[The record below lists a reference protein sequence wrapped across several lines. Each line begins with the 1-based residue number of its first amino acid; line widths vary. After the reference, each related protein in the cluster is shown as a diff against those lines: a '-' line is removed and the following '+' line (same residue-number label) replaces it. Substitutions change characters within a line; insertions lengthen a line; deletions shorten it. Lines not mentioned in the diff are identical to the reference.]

1 MKNYTGSLLTFEQEG
16 GIIFFVALAYVTVV
30 GLVGV
35 QCLLGRSLV
44 PWRRLAR
51 ACLSKRMRTR
61 LERLIEDDETSSSS
75 SSSSDGEDENKKDKV
90 EAEIDAERAKIRAD
104 RELQAQFM
112 SEL

>member
-1 MKNYTGSLLTFEQEG
+1 MKNYTGSLLTFEQDG
-16 GIIFFVALAYVTVV
+16 GVVFFVALAYVTVV

-35 QCLLGRSLV
+35 QCLLGRSLI

-51 ACLSKRMRTR
+51 ACLTKRMRTR
-61 LERLIEDDETSSSS
+61 LERLLEDETSSSS

-90 EAEIDAERAKIRAD
+90 EAEIDVERAKIRAD